1 MYNPNILRIFDV
13 NIREYIS
20 YHTGISYE
28 NKSGRYECPLCHSGH
43 SMGFYT
49 RLGKEK
55 FKCFSCG
62 KQGDAM
68 DFEKALGLSQEDAQ
82 EKVRTY
88 SGVESKPQKEKKS
101 TWPTKTEILNKLQP
115 IDNCSEWAE
124 KRNFGQFNQQAAEIL
139 QKNLIGTVSFPWH
152 GGENRY
158 LIAPVYAEPE
168 KLQTVQLL
176 GFPKLVDGKLKT
188 DKLFTRRENEQD
200 SSKGYLPIFPNE
212 PFRDEIF
219 LVESV
224 TNAVSLACL
233 GLKAIVIFSVA
244 NTDLAK
250 QLKNI
255 YPQEKLVFW
264 LDKGKPKEQLQK
276 GVRTIE
282 EIQRQAMSRY
292 NLPGIFWRENLPGG
306 YDQNDLI
313 REKNCA
319 EELFYYL
326 DQLPIAPPVAKKEN
340 EIEQAIS
347 YQEKNLNLILG
358 GTGIGKT
365 KLIEKLGL
373 FHIEQQ
379 EPMTIFTDTVQN
391 ATSISCDMN
400 SEELALV
407 ISHGQKEGDISKNQ
421 KQYNVS
427 TYGYLGF
434 KGHYPYI
441 YAEAGHQNTKKG
453 LTTGKILYL
462 DEFHQLFETSHIYY
476 PLCACYVERQTDGG
490 KYYSRIEDFQH
501 WQKYRFA
508 YWPTRMDFNKFDYL
522 GRILESGET
531 EFTNKNKNFAGRP
544 VTDYQDPAMYQQI
557 NGTLFGID
565 IDTTIDATI
574 PIFEKDKKYTE
585 YDYLDILL
593 KKTCKAR
600 VICEFP
606 ILKSTKEPLTQK
618 QVNDL
623 FDQYY
628 QEGEEKATEKAR
640 AKVNSLVTFPKNCA
654 YLPILTGYNLLP
666 LIQCMTYGH
675 TINAFTAT
683 LSDNQIKI
691 LQETVSLCGWTLT
704 IKKIGMIPFKFNV
717 DVLKKTER
725 LDCSQQSKILD
736 SLIEKNAP
744 KSLWV
749 IWKMSNAEQIHDNM
763 KFLNPNR
770 AKQVAFFKQ
779 KYYKG
784 IHLDLEYSSSSRES
798 SEKHIVTYAGAAI
811 LQGEN
816 MPNHQI
822 AVIDCGIFIAKAG
835 LELTIGATQEE
846 VNRELMNFIQQEIL
860 QITGRV
866 FRPFTYEWDTWD
878 KTTQVSKKKIVLLLH
893 NLPENIKDFRLNQEL
908 IADYHEVTD
917 SEDYRFFSLLPDTE
931 IQSYSQA
938 ILDVFQDRIPINYKD
953 VDAQRLVEKNKNREH
968 LSHKQRN
975 GLGNDLKATREKK
988 QIESLKS
995 RIAELKKQG
1004 MTWKAIYHKLN
1015 LTRKD
1020 QKTRDLLRLFYE
1032 SP

>member
-1 MYNPNILRIFDV
+1 MLKLFDV
-13 NIREYIS
+13 NVREYIS
-20 YHTGISYE
+20 YQTGISYE
-28 NKSGRYECPLCHSGH
+28 NKSGRYECPLCHSER

-62 KQGDAM
+62 KQGDAI
-68 DFEKALGLSQEDAQ
+68 DFEKAFGATQEDAL
-82 EKVRTY
+82 EKVRAY
-88 SGVESKPQKEKKS
+88 SGVESKPQKELKKS
-101 TWPTKTEILNKLQP
+101 NWPTKTEILNKLHP
-115 IDNCSEWAE
+115 IDNCTEWAE
-124 KRNFGQFNQQAAEIL
+124 KRDFGQFNQQAAQIL
-139 QKNLIGTVSFPWH
+139 QKNLLGTVSFTWH
-152 GGENRY
+152 GEEVRY
-158 LIAPVYAEPE
+158 LVAPVYSEPE
-168 KLQTVQLL
+168 KIQTVQLL

-200 SSKGYLPIFPNE
+200 SSKGYLSIFPKE
-212 PFRDEIF
+212 SFRDEIF

-224 TNAVSLACL
+224 TNAVSLACF

-250 QLKNI
+250 HLKNI

-276 GVRTIE
+276 GVLTIE
-282 EIQRQAMSRY
+282 EMQRQAMSRY
-292 NLPGIFWRENLPGG
+292 NLPGIFWQENLPGG

-313 REKNCA
+313 REENCA
-319 EELFYYL
+319 DELFYYL
-326 DQLPIAPPVAKKEN
+326 DQLPKSLPEPKKEN
-340 EIEQAIS
+340 EIEKAVS

-365 KLIEKLGL
+365 KLIEKIGL
-373 FHIEQQ
+373 SHIEQQ

-400 SEELALV
+400 SEELSLV

-421 KQYNVS
+421 KQYNIS

-453 LTTGKILYL
+453 LTTDKILYM
-462 DEFHQLFETSHIYY
+462 DEFHQLFEASHIYY

-522 GRILESGET
+522 GRILESGIG
-531 EFTNKNKNFAGRP
+531 EFSNKSKSFAGRP
-544 VTDYQDPAMYQQI
+544 VTDYQDPTMYKQI
-557 NGTLFGID
+557 NGTLFGVD
-565 IDTTIDATI
+565 IETTIDTFI

-585 YDYLDILL
+585 HDYIDALL
-593 KKTCKAR
+593 KKTYKAR

-606 ILKSTKEPLTQK
+606 ILKSTKEPLSQK

-623 FDQYY
+623 FEQYY

-640 AKVNSLVTFPKNCA
+640 AKVNSLVTFPRNCA
-654 YLPILTGYNLLP
+654 YLPILTGHNMLP
-666 LIQCMTYGH
+666 LMQCLTYGR

-683 LSDNQIKI
+683 LSDRQIKMLEEVI
-691 LQETVSLCGWTLT
+691 SLCGWTLS

-717 DVLKKTER
+717 DVLKKRER
-725 LDCSQQSKILD
+725 LDCAQQSRILD
-736 SLIEKNAP
+736 SLIGEKAP

-749 IWKMSNAEQIHDNM
+749 IWKMSNAEQIHENM

-770 AKQVAFFKQ
+770 AREVCFFKQ

-784 IHLDLEYSSSSRES
+784 IHLDLEYASSSRES

-816 MPNHQI
+816 MPNHQV

-846 VNRELMNFIQQEIL
+846 VNRELMAFIQQEIL
-860 QITGRV
+860 QITGRI
-866 FRPFTYEWDTWD
+866 FRPFIDEWETWD
-878 KTTQVSKKKIVLLLH
+878 KTTKISRKKIVLLLH
-893 NLPENIKDFRLNQEL
+893 NLPEGLKDFRLNQEL
-908 IADYHEVTD
+908 IQDYTEVSET
-917 SEDYRFFSLLPDTE
+917 EDYRFFSLLPDTE
-931 IQSYSQA
+931 VQSYAQA
-938 ILDVFQDRIPINYKD
+938 IMDVLEDRTPINYKEI
-953 VDAQRLVEKNKNREH
+953 DAQRLVEQDKAQRH

-975 GLGNDLKATREKK
+975 ELGDDLKATKEEK
-988 QIESLKS
+988 QLDALKN
-995 RIAELKKQG
+995 RIVELKKQG
-1004 MTWKAIYHKLN
+1004 MTWREIDKKLN
-1015 LTRKD
+1015 LHRKPKD
-1020 QKTRDLLRLFYE
+1020 IKDSLKLFYE
-1032 SP
+1032 TQ